1 MSGSQSEYL
10 MNSFNSTPVLRAL
23 LFLATVATA
32 LFHGELQAEEEKWQ
46 LAMNNAEL
54 RDIVEE
60 ISTILGTTV
69 VLDPRVSGRIT
80 VLSRQALDREGVRRL
95 FYSVL
100 DAHNFTV
107 IDEGDRILITP
118 VTEAK
123 TRAGQSTAKN
133 TTASQFITQVI
144 ELNTSH
150 AADLAGLVR
159 PLVSANGYVGPSVSA
174 NALVVTDTSANV
186 ERIAKVVRQLDSG
199 QNNLHSVMQL
209 QHAQAADVLTI
220 IESSLGKRNA
230 EAAVQVL
237 ADSRTNRLIFV
248 GPPAVRQR
256 LLDLGRSLDTPA
268 TASVDNARVIRLRH
282 SDAKQLAEI
291 LDMMGQTRKQ
301 ASSLGTIKDNP
312 SSAAFMIKADESQNA
327 LVLIAEPAHI
337 RMVENIVAQLD
348 QPRAQVLIHAA
359 IVEIS
364 GDITEAVGVQWGLNT
379 GDAKGFINFS
389 RTDLPIVGGLNFN
402 EKKSAPDGAIL
413 HLGSDRFGALITALA
428 SNTHSNLLS
437 TPSLLTLD
445 NQQAEIIV
453 GQNVPFKTGSYAT
466 NSSGAD
472 NPFTTV
478 ERKDVGISLKIKPY
492 INEGATLRLEVEQEV
507 SDIAPSAT
515 GIASSDLIT
524 NKRALK
530 STILADDGE
539 IIVIGGLIRDSV
551 STQRSGVPLLRDI
564 PYLGALFRWSR
575 DTHIKSNLMVFLR
588 PTIVR
593 SKEDLAGVSQQRYNA
608 LRKLSQ
614 PTAHENNSL
623 LLPAESRQLF
633 DQPAE
638 APVFDLRKPTTG
650 TP

>member
-1 MSGSQSEYL
+1 
-10 MNSFNSTPVLRAL
+10 MNSFTGAHALRAML
-23 LFLATVATA
+23 LLAVFACA
-32 LFHGELQAEEEKWQ
+32 VVPGVLHAAQEKWQ

-60 ISTILGTTV
+60 ISSILGTTV

-80 VLSRQALDREGVRRL
+80 VMSRQALDREGVRRL

-123 TRAGQSTAKN
+123 TRAGIGSAKN
-133 TTASQFITQVI
+133 ATASQFVTRVI
-144 ELNTSH
+144 ELNTSS

-174 NALVVTDTSANV
+174 NALVVTDTAANAQ
-186 ERIAKVVRQLDSG
+186 RIAQVVAQLDAG
-199 QNNLHSVMQL
+199 QHDRHAVVQL
-209 QHAQAADVLTI
+209 RHAQASDIAPVM
-220 IESSLGKRNA
+220 EASLGKRNA
-230 EAAVQVL
+230 DSAIQVL
-237 ADSRTNRLIFV
+237 ADGRTNRLILI

-256 LLDLGRSLDTPA
+256 LADLARGLDVPA
-268 TASVDNARVIRLRH
+268 TTMPDNARVIRLRH
-282 SDAKQLAEI
+282 SDARQLAEI
-291 LDMMGQTRKQ
+291 LESMGQGRKTAPALGGNKDS
-301 ASSLGTIKDNP
+301 ASGST
-312 SSAAFMIKADESQNA
+312 FMIKADESQNA
-327 LVLIAEPAHI
+327 LVLIAEPAQVRTI
-337 RMVENIVAQLD
+337 ESIVRQLD

-364 GDITEAVGVQWGLNT
+364 GDIAEAVGVQWGVNT
-379 GDAKGFINFS
+379 GDATGFINFPG
-389 RTDLPIVGGLNFN
+389 TDIPIVGGLTFD
-402 EKKSAPDGAIL
+402 EKKSAPEGAL
-413 HLGSDRFGALITALA
+413 LRLGSDRFGALITALA
-428 SNTHSNLLS
+428 NSTRSNLLS

-445 NQQAEIIV
+445 NQEAEIIV

-492 INEGATLRLEVEQEV
+492 INEGSTLRLEVKQEV
-507 SDIAPSAT
+507 SDIAPSVS
-515 GIASSDLIT
+515 GIDSSDLIT

-551 STQRSGVPLLRDI
+551 RTQKSGVPLLHDI
-564 PYLGALFRWSR
+564 PYRGALFRWNR
-575 DTHIKSNLMVFLR
+575 DTQTKSNLMVFLR

-593 SKEDLAGVSQQRYNA
+593 SKEDLVDVSQQRYNA
-608 LRKLSQ
+608 LRDLSQ
-614 PTAHENNSL
+614 PGARDNNSL
-623 LLPAESRQLF
+623 LLPADARQLF
-633 DQPAE
+633 E
-638 APVFDLRKPTTG
+638 APVFDLRQPAANA
-650 TP
+650 P

>member
-1 MSGSQSEYL
+1 
-10 MNSFNSTPVLRAL
+10 MNSSISAQALRTL
-23 LFLATVATA
+23 FFLAALA
-32 LFHGELQAEEEKWQ
+32 LSLFHGAAQAEEEKWQ

-80 VLSRQALDREGVRRL
+80 VMSRQALDREGVRRL

-123 TRAGQSTAKN
+123 TRAGQGIAKN
-133 TTASQFITQVI
+133 ATASQFITRVV
-144 ELNTSH
+144 ELNTSS
-150 AADLAGLVR
+150 ASDIAGLVR

-174 NALVVTDTSANV
+174 NALVVTDTAANV
-186 ERIAKVVRQLDSG
+186 NRVAQVIRQLDSG
-199 QNNLHSVMQL
+199 QNNQHAVVQM
-209 QHAQAADVLTI
+209 QHAQAADVATVM
-220 IESSLGKRNA
+220 ESSLGKRGA
-230 EAAVQVL
+230 DTAIQVL
-237 ADSRTNRLIFV
+237 ADSRTNRLILI
-248 GPPAVRQR
+248 GPPSVRQR
-256 LLDLGRSLDTPA
+256 LIDLARRLDTPA
-268 TASVDNARVIRLRH
+268 TATLDNARVIRLRH
-282 SDAKQLAEI
+282 SDARQLAEV
-291 LDMMGQTRKQ
+291 LETMGQGRKPTT
-301 ASSLGTIKDNP
+301 AVGGNRDNSAGTT
-312 SSAAFMIKADESQNA
+312 FMIKADESQNA
-327 LVLIAEPAHI
+327 LVLIAEPAQIRTIEHI
-337 RMVENIVAQLD
+337 VRQLD

-364 GDITEAVGVQWGLNT
+364 GDIAEAVGVQWSVSG
-379 GDAKGFINFS
+379 GDAKGFINFPG
-389 RTDLPIVGGLNFN
+389 TDIPIIGGLNFD
-402 EKKSAPDGAIL
+402 EKKSAPEGAIL
-413 HLGSDRFGALITALA
+413 QLGNDRFGALVSALA
-428 SNTHSNLLS
+428 SNTRSNLLS

-445 NQQAEIIV
+445 NQEAEIIV

-466 NSSGAD
+466 NSNGAE

-492 INEGATLRLEVEQEV
+492 INEGSTLRLEVAQEV
-507 SDIAPSAT
+507 SDIAPSVS
-515 GIASSDLIT
+515 GIDSSDLIT

-551 STQRSGVPLLRDI
+551 RTQQSGVPFLRDI
-564 PYLGALFRWSR
+564 PYLGALFRWTR
-575 DTHIKSNLMVFLR
+575 DTQTKSNLMVFLR

-593 SKEDLAGVSQQRYNA
+593 SKEDLSDVSQQRYNA
-608 LRKLSQ
+608 LRELSK
-614 PTAHENNSL
+614 PGARGNNSL

-633 DQPAE
+633 DPVPD
-638 APVFDLRKPTTG
+638 APVFDLRKPAAES
-650 TP
+650 P

>member
-1 MSGSQSEYL
+1 
-10 MNSFNSTPVLRAL
+10 MNSFNGTQLLRAL
-23 LFLATVATA
+23 LFLAALTTV
-32 LFHGELQAEEEKWQ
+32 LFPGEAQAQEEQWQ

-60 ISTILGTTV
+60 MSDILGTTV

-80 VLSRQALDREGVRRL
+80 VMSRQALDREGVRRL

-123 TRAGQSTAKN
+123 TRAGLGTAKT
-133 TTASQFITQVI
+133 TTASQFVTQVI
-144 ELNTSH
+144 ALNTSN

-159 PLVSANGYVGPSVSA
+159 PLVSVNGYVGPSVSA

-186 ERIAKVVRQLDSG
+186 QRIASVVRQLDSG
-199 QNNLHSVMQL
+199 QNNLHSVMPL
-209 QHAQAADVLTI
+209 QHAQAVDVVTI
-220 IESSLGKRNA
+220 IESTLGKRNA
-230 EAAVQVL
+230 DSAIQVL
-237 ADSRTNRLIFV
+237 ADSRTNRLIFI

-256 LLDLGRSLDTPA
+256 LIDLARGLDTPA

-282 SDAKQLAEI
+282 SDARQLAEI
-291 LDMMGQTRKQ
+291 LEVMGQGRKQ
-301 ASSLGTIKDNP
+301 ASALGSARDNL
-312 SSAAFMIKADESQNA
+312 SGAAFMVKADESQNA
-327 LVLIAEPAHI
+327 LVVIAEPAQV
-337 RMVENIVAQLD
+337 RTLENIVRQLD
-348 QPRAQVLIHAA
+348 QPRSQVLIHAA

-364 GDITEAVGVQWGLNT
+364 GDIAETVGVQWGLST
-379 GDAKGFINFS
+379 GDIKGFINFPG
-389 RTDLPIVGGLNFN
+389 TDVPIVGGLTFDG
-402 EKKSAPDGAIL
+402 KRVAPEGAIL
-413 HLGSDRFGALITALA
+413 KLGTDRFGALISALA

-466 NSSGAD
+466 SNNGAD

-492 INEGATLRLEVEQEV
+492 INEGSTLRLEVEQEV
-507 SDIAPSAT
+507 SDIAPSVS
-515 GIASSDLIT
+515 GIDSSDLIT

-551 STQRSGVPLLRDI
+551 RTQRSGVPLLRDI

-575 DTHIKSNLMVFLR
+575 DTQTKSNLMVFLR

-593 SKEDLAGVSQQRYNA
+593 SKEDLADVSQQRYNA
-608 LRKLSQ
+608 LRNLSQ
-614 PTAHENNSL
+614 PGANENNSL
-623 LLPAESRQLF
+623 LLPAQARQLF
-633 DQPAE
+633 DQPVDE
-638 APVFDLRKPTTG
+638 PVFDLRTPTG
-650 TP
+650 AAP